1 MPEYVIDRERSRSVD
16 LVWANIELTAGRGW
30 NALLV
35 SYGRTDDDAFVY
47 DCGIELYT
55 PGIFLSSDFYLDG
68 TETWRADRECSVRS
82 RTQHR
87 KISSEISECAS
98 RVSVRFK
105 LDRRVVDWLA
115 VRISNGAVDRY
126 RLLLS
131 RNTNNADRDQ
141 DQHERDALSSYT
153 QECR

>member
-1 MPEYVIDRERSRSVD
+1 LYAER
-16 LVWANIELTAGRGW
+16 
-30 NALLV
+30 
-35 SYGRTDDDAFVY
+35 
-47 DCGIELYT
+47 
-55 PGIFLSSDFYLDG
+55 IFLSSDFYLDG
-68 TETWRADRECSVRS
+68 AETRRADRECSVRL

-87 KISSEISECAS
+87 KISREISDCAS

-105 LDRRVVDWLA
+105 LYRGVLDWLA